1 MTRAYGSQSMYGRL
15 ERVLIKHPAD
25 AFQSQAHLDE
35 NSAAYGYIGVP
46 DYARV
51 LEEYAVFEGVLA
63 GCGCQILRLPPDPS
77 VGLDSIYTHDP
88 LKVTQAGA
96 IYLPMG
102 KELRSAEGAASRR
115 FLEAQ
120 GIPTLGVIEP
130 PARIEGG
137 DIVWLDERTVAIG
150 RGYRT
155 NDAGIQAFRD
165 LTRGLVDEV
174 IVVPMP
180 HAGGPEAC
188 LHLMSV
194 ISIVDR
200 DLAVVYSNYM
210 PVFFRQLLLAR
221 GMTLVETPD
230 DEYEALG
237 TNVLALAPRV
247 CLMLAGNPV
256 VQAGLQAAG
265 ALVHTYPGAEVSY
278 RGTGGPTC
286 LTAPLL
292 RL

>member
-1 MTRAYGSQSMYGRL
+1 MTQSYGSQSMVQRL
-15 ERVLIKHPAD
+15 ERVLVKHPAA
-25 AFQSQAHLDE
+25 AFHNQAHLDAH
-35 NSAAYGYIGVP
+35 SAAHGYIGVP

-63 GCGCQILRLPPDPS
+63 GFGCEILHLPPDPA

-102 KELRSAEGAASRR
+102 KALRSAEGQAARR

-120 GIPTLGVIEP
+120 GIPTLGAIEP
-130 PARIEGG
+130 PANIEGG

-155 NDAGIQAFRD
+155 NDAGIQAFKD

-174 IVVPMP
+174 IVVPLP

-188 LHLMSV
+188 LHLMSL
-194 ISIVDR
+194 ISLVDR
-200 DLAVVYSNYM
+200 DLAVVYSKYM
-210 PVFFRQLLLAR
+210 PVAFRQYLLQR
-221 GMTLVETPD
+221 GLTLVETPD
-230 DEYEALG
+230 DEYDNLG

-247 CLMLAGNPV
+247 CLMLAGNPAV
-256 VQAGLQAAG
+256 RAGLLAAG
-265 ALVHTYPGAEVSY
+265 AIVHTYPGYEVSY

-292 RL
+292 RR